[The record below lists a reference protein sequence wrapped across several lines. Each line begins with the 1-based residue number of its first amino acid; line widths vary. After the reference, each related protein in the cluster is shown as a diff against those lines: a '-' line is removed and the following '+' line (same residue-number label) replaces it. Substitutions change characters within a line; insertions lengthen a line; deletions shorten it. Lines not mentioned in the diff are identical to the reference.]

1 VLILVFLTLFAA
13 AWFLVAGLTV
23 HQRELALS
31 LRRARRAATRNERE
45 IETSRTVG
53 ERIVEP
59 SIRRLAAITMR
70 LSPRTRPEVVRG
82 RLIAAGV
89 ARTLTPQSY
98 LALKSAAAGVPA
110 VLAALLLA
118 AGASVVLAALLAVGG
133 LVVGFLAPE
142 FFLSSRVRGRQEQM
156 RAELP
161 DVLDLLCVSV
171 EAGLGFDQA
180 LAKLNE
186 RMSGPLVD
194 EFSLV
199 LHEMRVGQSRAA
211 ALKNLADRT
220 SVPEIAQ
227 FVRALVQA
235 DQLGIALAR
244 ILRVQSAD
252 MRLRRQLAAE
262 EKAMKAPVK
271 MLFPVVMF
279 IFPAMFIVV
288 LGPAALALAES
299 F

>member
-1 VLILVFLTLFAA
+1 MLLLVFLCLFGA
-13 AWFLVAGLTV
+13 AWFLVSGLTV
-23 HQRELALS
+23 QQREVALS
-31 LRRARRAATRNERE
+31 LRRARRAATRNQRE
-45 IETSRTVG
+45 LETARTLG
-53 ERIVEP
+53 ERVVEP
-59 SIRRLAAITMR
+59 TIRRLAAITMR
-70 LSPRTRPEVVRG
+70 LSPRTRPEAIRG

-98 LALKSAAAGVPA
+98 LALKSAAAGTP
-110 VLAALLLA
+110 LLLGLTLA
-118 AGASVVLAALLAVGG
+118 IAGASMLLALVLALTG
-133 LVVGFLAPE
+133 LVVGFIAPE
-142 FFLSSRVRGRQEQM
+142 FFLSSRVRARQEEM

-161 DVLDLLCVSV
+161 NVLDLLCVSV

-211 ALKNLADRT
+211 ALKNLAERT

-235 DQLGIALAR
+235 DQLGIALSR

-271 MLFPVVMF
+271 MLFPVVLF

-288 LGPAALALAES
+288 LGPAALALAKS